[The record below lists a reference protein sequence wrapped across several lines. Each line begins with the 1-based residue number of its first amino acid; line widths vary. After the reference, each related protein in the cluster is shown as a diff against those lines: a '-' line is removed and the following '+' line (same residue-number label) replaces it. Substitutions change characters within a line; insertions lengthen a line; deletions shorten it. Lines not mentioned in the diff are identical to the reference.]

1 MSETHTFPNNVNRV
15 AGLHLVLDDVAKTLS
30 EPQIS
35 EKQKSDL
42 LSLIEGPRSVL
53 EELDLV
59 IEKFTNLG
67 NEQPTIAA
75 KTKKVWKK
83 LRWDQDA
90 IIDFR
95 SRINL
100 NTTILNAFNSSLT
113 SRTSQTMIEDL
124 ARLDDRV
131 RSLQLKDDQHE
142 RLAMLDWITP
152 LNFSAQQSAV
162 FSRRQEGT
170 GQWLFESPE
179 FKKWI
184 KKPRETLLCR
194 GMPGAGKTTLA
205 SIAIDHL
212 QDMLRNKD
220 IPVVYI
226 YCDYRKQEEQTLI
239 SLMAS
244 ILRQLLQHRTPVPDT
259 VTKSYHHHISSGTRP
274 NLEETGEMLKVLF
287 AEFSQTYVVV
297 DALDELPVSG
307 QIRPILLAN
316 LRSLQKAHNLNCMM
330 TSRSIPQVDYELR
343 GSLFLEIRAS
353 NEDVKEYVYGHMSD
367 LTKSAQNNPNLQEA
381 IANSIVEVVDGMFL
395 LAQLHMD
402 SLTDKTSPKAIR
414 KALERLPMG
423 SGALDLAYDQAMN
436 RIADQKPG
444 FRDLA
449 ERALSW
455 ITYACRLLTVTELR
469 HALAIEVGQSEFDE
483 ENLDDIEDIL
493 SVCCGLVI
501 MDTETEVVRLVHYT
515 TQEYF
520 KKAGSRHFPNARED
534 IAVSILTYL
543 LFSEFG
549 KGWVRDESEA
559 FDVKDI
565 KTVSVAEARL
575 KKYPLLQYAGK
586 FWARHA
592 EDCTTSFED
601 RVGKLLIEF
610 LTDDHKVSSV
620 GQILLPGTYIVLRG
634 LSPTPISGM
643 HLATQ
648 SIFGDLMSR
657 LLETGLFA
665 ADVKD
670 ESGKTPLFWAVQEG
684 NESVLKVL
692 LHRQDVDVN
701 AICGPAFCPRTALA
715 WAANWGLAKTVELLL
730 ERGDINVS
738 MPEDKDIGAT
748 PLIWAATGGSES
760 VVKI

>member
-330 TSRSIPQVDYELR
+330 TSRSIPQIDYELR

>member
-142 RLAMLDWITP
+142 RLAMLYWITP

-330 TSRSIPQVDYELR
+330 TSRSIPQIDYELR